1 VPTGINTG
9 VSIEPWDVCSNPARA
24 LVFFE
29 VANTLKSNIIAKTQ
43 RLFSYVLI
51 FRSTQPTKNKVSKM
65 RISNVE
71 QEMSN
76 YEVFL
81 LFRLAV
87 SMLFTNIEIN

>member
-1 VPTGINTG
+1 MGYY
-9 VSIEPWDVCSNPARA
+9 SFEDLDVW
-24 LVFFE
+24 
-29 VANTLKSNIIAKTQ
+29 
-43 RLFSYVLI
+43 
-51 FRSTQPTKNKVSKM
+51 KNKVIKM

-81 LFRLAV
+81 LFRFAV